1 MSKSRARSKARKVL
15 ALSLAAAVQ
24 WTVLAQEPEAPM
36 VQDVE
41 VQFVGGASLAR
52 EKVLANM
59 QTRVG
64 KKYDERVVEDDIR
77 NLYATGNVNNVRI
90 YGERRPDGVKVIV
103 VLQAKAKV
111 GEVLL
116 SGVQKLK
123 EGRIRKEI
131 GTKPGDVLN
140 EASIEADRQKV
151 LDYYAGKGFTEVE
164 VRTRIQSDEA
174 AGTASV
180 SFEVQEG
187 DKVEIRAV
195 RFEGNSAVS
204 TGDLRKAVKTKPKNM
219 LSFLTKSGRVNA
231 DQLEQDAIAIRELY
245 QDRGY
250 VDVEV
255 APARVERSGSE
266 AEVVFE
272 LREGR
277 QYRVGK
283 VTYSGAQVITADELA
298 AKAKVQEGAIY
309 SPQKVR
315 ADIKGIQ
322 DLYGIKGY
330 VDLQAIADTTL
341 SGEGVI
347 DVAFQVEEGA
357 QNYVQHVNIIGNVRT
372 KDKVIRREM
381 AVQPGDIYNTVRVD
395 ASKQR
400 LQNLNYFSKV
410 DIFPGDTLVPGR
422 KDVNVTVEEKRTGNL
437 MFGAGFSSID
447 SLLGFAEISQ
457 SNFDLFNWP
466 NFTGGG
472 QRFRIRTQ
480 YGTRRKDFV
489 ISLTEPYF
497 MDYRVSLGGEL
508 FYREASFVSTVYN
521 ERRYGFDLNSRKAL
535 NDFLSAR
542 VGYRIENI
550 GIFDLDPG
558 VSKQIR
564 EEEGDRVKSQIYSGL
579 TYDTR
584 DSVFLTRKGER
595 VDFQAFVAG
604 GPLAGKTDIYG
615 FSLEGAKYFNFKW
628 DTILTINAEIGN
640 VTTWA
645 GGDRVPIFDRL
656 YLGGANNLR
665 GFRFRDVGP
674 KDDDG
679 QPIGGLSLA
688 RATIEY
694 TFPVI
699 DKVRGALFY
708 DVGMVGEGSYSYN
721 GDLNSDIGIG
731 VRLELPIGPVRIDYG
746 IPVQTDPFNNSG
758 GRFQFNIGYQF

>member
-298 AKAKVQEGAIY
+298 AKAKV
-309 SPQKVR
+309 
-315 ADIKGIQ
+315 
-322 DLYGIKGY
+322 
-330 VDLQAIADTTL
+330 
-341 SGEGVI
+341 
-347 DVAFQVEEGA
+347 
-357 QNYVQHVNIIGNVRT
+357 
-372 KDKVIRREM
+372 
-381 AVQPGDIYNTVRVD
+381 
-395 ASKQR
+395 
-400 LQNLNYFSKV
+400 
-410 DIFPGDTLVPGR
+410 
-422 KDVNVTVEEKRTGNL
+422 
-437 MFGAGFSSID
+437 
-447 SLLGFAEISQ
+447 
-457 SNFDLFNWP
+457 
-466 NFTGGG
+466 
-472 QRFRIRTQ
+472 
-480 YGTRRKDFV
+480 
-489 ISLTEPYF
+489 
-497 MDYRVSLGGEL
+497 
-508 FYREASFVSTVYN
+508 
-521 ERRYGFDLNSRKAL
+521 
-535 NDFLSAR
+535 
-542 VGYRIENI
+542 
-550 GIFDLDPG
+550 
-558 VSKQIR
+558 
-564 EEEGDRVKSQIYSGL
+564 
-579 TYDTR
+579 
-584 DSVFLTRKGER
+584 
-595 VDFQAFVAG
+595 
-604 GPLAGKTDIYG
+604 
-615 FSLEGAKYFNFKW
+615 
-628 DTILTINAEIGN
+628 
-640 VTTWA
+640 
-645 GGDRVPIFDRL
+645 
-656 YLGGANNLR
+656 
-665 GFRFRDVGP
+665 
-674 KDDDG
+674 
-679 QPIGGLSLA
+679 
-688 RATIEY
+688 
-694 TFPVI
+694 
-699 DKVRGALFY
+699 
-708 DVGMVGEGSYSYN
+708 
-721 GDLNSDIGIG
+721 
-731 VRLELPIGPVRIDYG
+731 
-746 IPVQTDPFNNSG
+746 
-758 GRFQFNIGYQF
+758 

>member
-52 EKVLANM
+52 EKVMANM

-64 KKYDERVVEDDIR
+64 KRYDERVVEDDIR

-116 SGVQKLK
+116 TGVQRLK
-123 EGRIRKEI
+123 EGRVRKEI

-140 EASIEADRQKV
+140 EASVEADRQKV

-187 DKVEIRAV
+187 DKVEIRTV
-195 RFEGNSAVS
+195 RFDGNSAVS

-255 APARVERSGSE
+255 APARVERSGGE
-266 AEVVFE
+266 AEVIFE

-283 VTYSGAQVITADELA
+283 VTYAGARVITADELA

-315 ADIKGIQ
+315 ADIKAIQ

-341 SGEGVI
+341 GGEGVI

-357 QNYVQHVNIIGNVRT
+357 QNYVQHVNITGNVRT
-372 KDKVIRREM
+372 KDKVLRREM

-550 GIFDLDPG
+550 GIYDLDPG
-558 VSKQIR
+558 VSEEIR
-564 EEEGDRVKSQIYSGL
+564 QEKGDRVKSQIYSGL

-604 GPLAGKTDIYG
+604 GPLAGRTDIYG

-746 IPVQTDPFNNSG
+746 IPVQTDQFNNSG

>member
-1 MSKSRARSKARKVL
+1 M
-15 ALSLAAAVQ
+15 
-24 WTVLAQEPEAPM
+24 
-36 VQDVE
+36 
-41 VQFVGGASLAR
+41 
-52 EKVLANM
+52 
-59 QTRVG
+59 
-64 KKYDERVVEDDIR
+64 
-77 NLYATGNVNNVRI
+77 
-90 YGERRPDGVKVIV
+90 
-103 VLQAKAKV
+103 
-111 GEVLL
+111 
-116 SGVQKLK
+116 
-123 EGRIRKEI
+123 
-131 GTKPGDVLN
+131 
-140 EASIEADRQKV
+140 
-151 LDYYAGKGFTEVE
+151 
-164 VRTRIQSDEA
+164 
-174 AGTASV
+174 
-180 SFEVQEG
+180 
-187 DKVEIRAV
+187 
-195 RFEGNSAVS
+195 
-204 TGDLRKAVKTKPKNM
+204 
-219 LSFLTKSGRVNA
+219 
-231 DQLEQDAIAIRELY
+231 
-245 QDRGY
+245 
-250 VDVEV
+250 
-255 APARVERSGSE
+255 
-266 AEVVFE
+266 
-272 LREGR
+272 
-277 QYRVGK
+277 
-283 VTYSGAQVITADELA
+283 
-298 AKAKVQEGAIY
+298 
-309 SPQKVR
+309 
-315 ADIKGIQ
+315 
-322 DLYGIKGY
+322 
-330 VDLQAIADTTL
+330 
-341 SGEGVI
+341 
-347 DVAFQVEEGA
+347 
-357 QNYVQHVNIIGNVRT
+357 
-372 KDKVIRREM
+372 
-381 AVQPGDIYNTVRVD
+381 D

-558 VSKQIR
+558 VSKAIR
-564 EEEGDRVKSQIYSGL
+564 QEEGDRVKSQIYSGL

-584 DSVFLTRKGER
+584 DSVFRTRKGER

-604 GPLAGKTDIYG
+604 GPLAGETDIYG

-746 IPVQTDPFNNSG
+746 IPVQTDQYNNSG

>member
-111 GEVLL
+111 WEVLL

-357 QNYVQHVNIIGNVRT
+357 QNYVQHVNITGNVRT

-604 GPLAGKTDIYG
+604 GPLGGKTDIYG

-645 GGDRVPIFDRL
+645 SGDRVPIFDRL

-708 DVGMVGEGSYSYN
+708 DVGMVGADSYSYN

>member
-746 IPVQTDPFNNSG
+746 IPVQTDQFNNSG

>member
-283 VTYSGAQVITADELA
+283 VTYAGARVITADELA

-357 QNYVQHVNIIGNVRT
+357 QNYVQHVNITGNVRT

-708 DVGMVGEGSYSYN
+708 DVGMVGKGSYSYN